1 MLTAKCES
9 VVFNSYVGCTQ
20 LQRFCKDHIP
30 ALLRET
36 LPSKWVNSDVLEW
49 YPDDE
54 NYNHPTENWLKSV
67 WDYLR
72 EYFERDLHKLA
83 NLPLIPLDLSQRP
96 IKLTKMATP
105 SKVVTS
111 KLSESEDLL
120 DSSLCDVLKA
130 LGVMVMNESP
140 HFLKSHPGI
149 EKFVHPPSVKG
160 VLQAM
165 LSSSSVMGIGMHS
178 AILSKVQDDGRRSLR
193 KLIAKVSSLSSKEKE
208 YLSCL
213 PVFETLS
220 QEFVSKKQVLS
231 AAPREPLPVTPRGDF
246 IDVKEDDSVAVVRLL
261 GVRIPTLIEFLC
273 NRILPDVNR
282 GHYSAEEIDK
292 LMFSVLCHIDT
303 DTRLEEEMKALKFVP
318 TNSGRRFQARELFHP
333 RKDPLM
339 DIFADEDVFPVLQ
352 YANPEVLRH
361 LEKLGLKGEEDIT
374 AQDLYRSAMN
384 IADTTP
390 LEKAEKKSTA
400 ILSYLHM
407 NPNKLQDDV
416 FGMSLGLQLQDAPWI
431 SPVRV
436 KPHDFPSSL
445 PFYGKNET
453 KPYFFKPTEVET
465 EDRASIIGAIRP
477 IVPVHSSSD
486 LAKHFG
492 WDKSPCAL
500 DVVKHFEIVVDSYCK
515 DDKPHYMLMVEEIYS
530 FLLGTDDTGVEQA
543 LERIKSSKWI
553 WNGDGF
559 SFPNAVL
566 AGKPSIDLSPYIVS
580 LPTEMNGYSEL
591 FSKCGMQEQCDV
603 SCLLFVL
610 QLIKQ
615 KYDDCEEQQFD
626 SEDVERDLQL
636 SINILNKVES
646 EVGGALSPEL
656 LQEVLLPTFVKNDAY
671 VKLAQVEDCVY
682 LKHGSRSL
690 NDDDDESMDHL
701 LLHRKVPYST
711 AEYFNV
717 RTLQNSML
725 DPDELG
731 FGEECGQE
739 EKLTSRL
746 STLLEDYTDGFAV
759 PKELIQNADDAGAT
773 EVRFLYDE
781 RTNEDAMDFL
791 FDEGMRECQGPALW
805 VYNDAVFQNE
815 DFENLTKLNG
825 ATKEEDTQKIGK
837 FGLGFNAVYNLTD
850 VPMLVSRNY
859 FVIFDPNTFHL
870 GRAIRNKNKPGIK
883 IDTNKNVRKL
893 RSFRHQ
899 FKPFNGIFG
908 CDLCLEKEDNSF
920 HGTLFRFPLR
930 TKTQAIKSEIKQ
942 LVYDCKQMKELLQ
955 LFIKG
960 AGSLLLFTQNIR
972 RVRIFHLSKEAT
984 DATQPKLMFEVTKS
998 LMQEGI
1004 IRKLS
1009 MVVDLPSTASS
1020 LSKEDKLCQEQCNFL
1035 KASTK
1040 TARFVEETEN
1050 PSAVLLRSGL
1060 ILDIQ
1065 SIVTEDGHL
1074 FFQDTTTLPTGVET
1088 WLVASSMG
1096 NGEALKFSRSEKSL
1110 IPSAGVAVQL
1120 SLDNGSVS
1128 GPLCPLDFKGTLF
1141 CYLPLPIYSGLPVH
1155 VNGAF
1160 AVASNRRALKQKTN
1174 DDKACV
1180 GADWNNILFQD
1191 SVCAAYLDLLEDVKS
1206 SSTQIS
1212 GSKYMFH
1219 WLWPLSCK
1227 VEKAC
1232 EPLARSLYV
1241 HLASG
1246 KSSLFSDGEKW
1257 VSIHEVVFLDPH
1269 FRQDSE
1275 IGDVSFKV
1283 FQMLVSRDVAVI
1295 DLPYDVYK
1303 SFANYGY
1310 EELIHSKRYDVNRF
1324 FVELFFPNIG
1334 SVPTQLRDR
1343 LVMYALDEKNERLD
1357 EMIRGHK
1364 CIPTTPHGETLK
1376 CPSQLISPS
1385 GTSALLFS
1393 PLDERFPH
1401 GSGQTFLHPS
1411 RLFKLQQLGMLTDDL
1426 PWTEVAERAESISIL
1441 NQMSTDAA
1449 SKRAK
1454 NLIAFLENKLI
1465 RDGIPSSLSE
1475 DHSRILKAKFLPVL
1489 KKPKSFP
1496 LIWKGSKS
1504 DGGKNQVFVS
1514 SLEGFLSEH
1523 TYLVC
1528 CSQPI
1533 IEEPIA
1539 EKAKKFLTLDGKRP
1553 TVMQVIEQINEAIS
1567 TGAGAGDAE
1576 TEEIRKVCIQSYG
1589 FLQEALDSHETQISD
1604 FLQRS
1609 QFILVED
1616 RFVPSNQ
1623 VALKLV
1629 VDCPPYLY
1637 KLPNDLA
1644 RRYLTLMK
1652 VAGVREVFQVEDL
1665 ISALKRIK
1673 QDFQDENLDDKT
1685 LRVAINLAAQL
1696 KQSLEKSEVPITADI
1711 KRTSV
1716 YLPNS
1721 RGVMQLVS
1729 ELCINDCPWIS
1740 NNEGVQYVHPG
1751 IPVLDCYHLGVKTR
1765 RAEALR
1771 HYAYGLSFGQRE
1783 ELVNRLRRIL
1793 EAFPCEKELLK
1804 ELLQNADDAQATEI
1818 CFVHDPRH
1826 HPKKKVF
1833 EECWEPLQGPALCVY
1848 NNKPFTQA
1856 DIEGIQNLGQGGKG
1870 DDPNKTGKYGVGFNA
1885 VYHLTDVPSF
1895 MSSGE
1900 EIGDVLCVFDP
1911 HCRYV
1916 PGASSQ
1922 EPGRMYTDTKQ
1933 LKTVFPDVF
1942 SCYLEEHFPIEN
1954 STVFRFPLRTQ
1965 EMAKVS
1971 RLTKT
1976 PITSQTLNE
1985 MMQSLKNELFEVLL
1999 FVNNVK
2005 KITVCDIDG
2014 NSGKMADTFSV
2025 EAAMSDED
2033 EAKRWEFANHIKQ
2046 IGKLAKEKG
2055 SVILNTEV
2063 KKCSY
2068 VMTLT
2073 DSDGN
2078 EEKWLIVQQFGFEKP
2093 VSESIVFAYR
2103 NQELGMIPRGGV
2115 ACLLEKKSKK
2125 HGEAIRKKKAYCFL
2139 PLPIETNL
2147 PVHINGHFALDH
2159 EARRNLWWDEKS
2171 GYRSEWNN
2179 AILGDVVA
2187 SCYLTLLDEV
2197 RGFYQLPFMANESEN
2212 LRCLEDDLL
2221 ERVRRFEN
2229 LFPQFDGPGSHWN
2242 TLVRSVYR
2250 GMDEKRRRLLPVVR
2264 CASQST
2270 DPGRLIQLKWFP
2282 PTGKGKDQAFF
2293 NNIDNVG
2300 SASKQS
2306 KHGERDLGEIL
2317 IQTGFNLLSFSLL
2330 VFEAFKKS
2338 DVNTT
2343 CVSPSSVLDFF
2354 KTYSS
2359 QDSLGTVGIDISET
2373 PFENVQSLA
2382 LLLRYCKRD
2391 CHFLK
2396 RLHGLPLLLT
2406 QDNILRVFDV
2416 LNPKFLSRYHDI
2428 LPNSKDMFVHEHI
2441 RYKLFDDTA
2450 SLEAPVF
2457 RRFDVQ
2463 AFSFLLPHSLP
2474 ACSFCR
2480 SDEYVTWK
2488 PDSTI
2493 QPNSWWISRVWS
2505 FLGEEVAR
2513 FQRGWPGSILSVLN
2527 PLTNWNI
2534 LPATEVQI
2542 EIDSNDPSV
2551 VNEQVLV
2558 PLTLAESV
2566 LDFREQSRSSPLD
2579 SALRDLGLAELNR
2592 AILSASSANNTF
2604 LASQPIARQIVAS
2617 PEKPSSILAALLQ
2630 KMRRNPQSLQGKLDP
2645 SSCKVILQYFSHNVE
2660 ILEKTLSTNDLESFK
2675 TTLRKLPFYST
2686 IDGRLVSLNEQKV
2699 CVIPSVM
2706 PREEMALLQEEVKM
2720 LFLESK
2726 EDLSKLFKFLR
2737 FDSISTVDVYCQ
2749 SVLPH
2754 FQVFSTE
2761 ARQKHLKYIRDS
2773 LLNDASDEYRLLQCL
2788 SNTEVISSQEG
2799 TLKKAS
2805 SFYDPRN
2812 EVFKAMLPEESF
2824 PPVPYICLEWLPFMR
2839 KIGMI
2844 HEISRDHFIK
2854 FAREVAQEASQR
2866 RASKTDEKS
2875 KLLVSN
2881 LLKRSKPS
2889 DGLLQ
2894 AVCNVRF
2901 VVSDPVADDLKKL
2914 HSQYGSKDDGL
2925 SPYISFQDSVV
2936 SDHTETV
2943 WTAAHILPRW
2953 ADPRFC
2959 FEIKVPHYLKRDDF
2973 TSSILSAL
2981 NVLSEPTV
2989 QMVISHCLNITRQVS
3004 KQNDKKFAD
3013 DQGTTRK
3020 SLMRNIYKFFQ
3031 RKVSTG
3037 NSIVEDLKNKPCIL
3051 VEEGTRFVQ
3060 SKQVVLE
3067 LYESLEISPFLYR
3080 LPPELGEFQS
3090 LFRRLGCTDSVTAL
3104 HYSMVLEMLHEH
3116 CQSMK
3121 LNPNHIKSSLKAVR
3135 GLFETLELNPHEQLE
3150 FQTLYLPAVYQV
3162 SRCSFDNL
3170 YKSTDLIF
3178 DDAPEY
3184 QSRLEKFDQLLVVDL
3199 KMAEL
3204 QCSSSMNYKDYI
3216 LRLPEIVRPQFLSK
3230 VIQERLTSSKENV
3243 DSSSTVIVADSL
3255 KKQLCSRHFFQGIL
3269 RLIRHANHASKC
3281 LDETTTARL
3290 ESRLRSIEFLGLN
3303 QIVTHLVYKESI
3315 IPSSEAEVPHF
3326 LEKFSE
3332 SGRDV
3337 WKVYV
3342 NGKTEEGDTQISL
3355 TLTQVIAEACEGLL
3369 RETVMFI
3376 PEMLRTKPN
3385 KIWSILDHMKIRQD
3399 DSYDPSLS
3407 DLLPDPGDFIPIQDH
3422 HLLNEAFQEF
3432 SPGEYVGF
3440 ELEDPSL
3447 ENQKGD
3453 ATFIYAI
3460 IVEDVSGDE
3469 DTSIYTKRYK
3479 VNVGHDKELL
3489 VAESADLYKFHQLHP
3504 SAANQKGSSTQDADR
3519 EAIFRKITE
3528 VLKMV
3533 WRLPTRRKRK
3543 IIKRLFLQWHPER
3556 NIGDADLCKKVF
3568 QYLQNEIEKL
3578 ERDDEESDQGSYKSF
3593 YHVWTTRA
3601 ELYCTQRQEYRAKF
3615 VKTYGSWEASTSHSR
3630 SGWVPPSFC
3639 KKNPQPGEARR
3650 WFRQAEEDLKAAQED
3665 LRFGTTFYEWVC
3677 FKCHQVGWLCH
3688 LIVQPNVFI
3697 R

>member
-1 MLTAKCES
+1 MLTEKCES
-9 VVFNSYVGCTQ
+9 VVFTSYLGCTQ
-20 LQRFCKDHIP
+20 LQRLCKDDIP
-30 ALLRET
+30 ALLREA
-36 LPSKWVNSDVLEW
+36 LPSKWVNSDLVEW

-72 EYFERDLHKLA
+72 EYIERDLHKLT

-105 SKVVTS
+105 SKVVSS

-130 LGVMVMNESP
+130 LGVMVMNECP
-140 HFLKSHPGI
+140 HFLKSHPAV
-149 EKFVHPPSVKG
+149 ENFVHPPSVKG

-165 LSSSSVMGIGMHS
+165 LSSSSVMGIGVHS

-193 KLIAKVSSLSSKEKE
+193 KLISKVSSLSSKEKE

-213 PVFETLS
+213 PVFETLNR
-220 QEFVSKKQVLS
+220 ELVSKKQVLV
-231 AAPREPLPVTPRGDF
+231 AAPRETLPVTPRGDF

-261 GVRIPTLIEFLC
+261 GIGIPTLIEFLC
-273 NRILPDVNR
+273 NRILPDVNS
-282 GHYSAEEIDK
+282 GHYSAEEIDE
-292 LMFSVLCHIDT
+292 LIFFVMGHIDT

-318 TNSGRRFQARELFHP
+318 TDSGRRIQAGELFDP
-333 RKDPLM
+333 RKDQLR
-339 DIFADEDVFPVLQ
+339 DIFADEDAFPVLQ
-352 YANPEVLRH
+352 YANPKVLRH

-374 AQDLYRSAMN
+374 AQDLYRSAMK
-384 IADTTP
+384 IGDIKA

-407 NPNKLQDDV
+407 NPKKLQDEV

-436 KPHDFPSSL
+436 RPHNIPRSL
-445 PFYGKNET
+445 PFYGENET
-453 KPYFFKPTEVET
+453 KTYFFKPTEVET
-465 EDRASIIGAIRP
+465 EDKAFIIGAIRP
-477 IVPVHSSSD
+477 IVPVDSSSE

-500 DVVKHFEIVVDSYCK
+500 DVVKHFEIVIDCYRK
-515 DDKPHYMLMVEEIYS
+515 DDKPHYMLMVDEIYS
-530 FLLGTDDTGVEQA
+530 FLLGTDETDMEQA
-543 LERIKSSKWI
+543 LERIKSSNWI

-566 AGKPSIDLSPYIVS
+566 AGKPSIDLSPYIAS
-580 LPTEMNGYSEL
+580 LPTEMNKYSAL
-591 FSKCGMQEQCDV
+591 FLKCGMQEQCDV

-610 QLIKQ
+610 KLIKQ
-615 KYDDCEEQQFD
+615 KYDGCEERRFD

-636 SINILNKVES
+636 SINILNKLES
-646 EVGGALSPEL
+646 EVGGALSQEL
-656 LQEVLLPTFVKNDAY
+656 LKDVLLPTFVENDAY
-671 VKLAQVEDCVY
+671 VKLAQVEECVY
-682 LKHGSRSL
+682 VKHGSRPF
-690 NDDDDESMDHL
+690 DDDESIDYL
-701 LLHRKVPYST
+701 LLHRNVPYST

-781 RTNEDAMDFL
+781 RTNEDAMDLL
-791 FDEGMRECQGPALW
+791 FDEGMKDCQGPALW

-870 GRAIRNKNKPGIK
+870 GKAIRNKSKPGIK
-883 IDTNKNVRKL
+883 IDTNKNVKKL
-893 RSFRHQ
+893 RNFRHQ

-908 CDLCLEKEDNSF
+908 CDLCLQEGDNSF

-930 TKTQAIKSEIKQ
+930 TKNQAIKSEIKQ
-942 LVYDCKQMKELLQ
+942 LVYDSKQMKELLQ
-955 LFIKG
+955 IFIKG
-960 AGSLLLFTQNIR
+960 AGSLLLFTQNIC

-984 DATQPKLMFEVTKS
+984 DARQPKLMFEVKKS
-998 LMQEGI
+998 LTQGGI

-1009 MVVDLPSTASS
+1009 MQVDLPSAASS
-1020 LSKEDKLCQEQCNFL
+1020 LSKEDKLCLEQCNFL

-1040 TARFVEETEN
+1040 TAKFVEEAEN
-1050 PSAVLLRSGL
+1050 PGVVLLRSGL
-1060 ILDIQ
+1060 IIDIQ
-1065 SIVTEDGHL
+1065 SVVTEDGRL

-1096 NGEALKFSRSEKSL
+1096 KGEALKFSRSEKSL

-1128 GPLCPLDFKGTLF
+1128 GPLCPSDFKGTLF
-1141 CYLPLPIYSGLPVH
+1141 CYLPLPIYSGLPLH

-1160 AVASNRRALKQKTN
+1160 AVASNRRSLKQKTN

-1206 SSTQIS
+1206 SSTQMS
-1212 GSKYMFH
+1212 GSNYLFH

-1232 EPLARSLYV
+1232 EPLARSLYD
-1241 HLASG
+1241 HLASR
-1246 KSSLFSDGEKW
+1246 SSCLFSDGEKW
-1257 VSIHEVVFLDPH
+1257 VSIHEVVFLDPQ
-1269 FRQDSE
+1269 FRQESE
-1275 IGDVSFKV
+1275 IGDIASKV
-1283 FQMLVSRDVAVI
+1283 FQMLVPRDVAVI

-1334 SVPTQLRDR
+1334 SVPFQLRDR
-1343 LVMYALDEKNERLD
+1343 LVMYALDQKNERLD
-1357 EMIRGHK
+1357 EMIKGHK
-1364 CIPTTPHGETLK
+1364 CIPTTPHGESLK

-1385 GTSALLFS
+1385 GVTASLFC
-1393 PLDERFPH
+1393 PLEERFPH
-1401 GSGQTFLHPS
+1401 GSEQTFLHPP

-1426 PWTEVAERAESISIL
+1426 SWTEVAERAESISIL
-1441 NQMSTDAA
+1441 NQKSTDAA
-1449 SKRAK
+1449 TERAK
-1454 NLIAFLENKLI
+1454 NLIAFLEKKLT
-1465 RDGIPSSLSE
+1465 RNGTSSLLSE
-1475 DHSRILKAKFLPVL
+1475 DYSRILKAKFLPVL

-1496 LIWKGSKS
+1496 LIWKGSES
-1504 DGGKNQVFVS
+1504 DGGKNKVFIS
-1514 SLEGFLSEH
+1514 SMEGFLSEH
-1523 TYLVC
+1523 MYLVC

-1533 IEEPIA
+1533 IEESIA
-1539 EKAKKFLTLDGKRP
+1539 EIAKKFLRLDGKRP
-1553 TVMQVIEQINEAIS
+1553 TVMDVTEQINKAIS
-1567 TGAGAGDAE
+1567 TSTGVGDAE
-1576 TEEIRKVCIQSYG
+1576 TEEIRKVCTKSYG
-1589 FLQEALDSHETQISD
+1589 FLQEALDSHETQIAD

-1609 QFILVED
+1609 EFILVGN
-1616 RFVPSNQ
+1616 RFLPSKQ
-1623 VALKLV
+1623 VALKFA

-1644 RRYLTLMK
+1644 RRYLTLMQ
-1652 VAGVREVFQVEDL
+1652 VAGVREIFQVEDF

-1673 QDFQDENLDDKT
+1673 QDFQDENLDKET

-1696 KQSLEKSEVPITADI
+1696 KESLEKSEVPITADF

-1721 RGVMQLVS
+1721 CGVMQLVS
-1729 ELCINDCPWIS
+1729 ELCIDDCPWIS
-1740 NNEGVQYVHPG
+1740 NNEGVQYVHPE
-1751 IPVLDCYHLGVKTR
+1751 IPVLNCYHLGVKTR

-1771 HYAYGLSFGQRE
+1771 HHAYGLSFGQRE

-1804 ELLQNADDAQATEI
+1804 ELLQNADDAEATEI
-1818 CFVHDPRH
+1818 CFVYDPRH

-1900 EIGDVLCVFDP
+1900 EIDDVLCVFDP
-1911 HCRYV
+1911 HCQYV
-1916 PGASSQ
+1916 PGASPQ
-1922 EPGRMYTDTKQ
+1922 EPGRMYTDIKK
-1933 LKTVFPDVF
+1933 LRTVFPDVF

-1954 STVFRFPLRTQ
+1954 STMFRFPLRTE

-1971 RLTKT
+1971 RLTT
-1976 PITSQTLNE
+1976 NPLTSQTLNE
-1985 MMQSLKNELFEVLL
+1985 MVQSLKNELFEVLL

-2014 NSGKMADTFSV
+2014 NSGKMAKEYSV
-2025 EAAMSDED
+2025 EVVMSDED
-2033 EAKRWEFANHIKQ
+2033 EVKRREFANDIKQ

-2055 SVILNTEV
+2055 SLILNEEV

-2068 VMTLT
+2068 VMTLR

-2078 EEKWLIVQQFGFEKP
+2078 EEKWLIVQQFGFEKA
-2093 VSESIVFAYR
+2093 VSESIAHAYQNR
-2103 NQELGMIPRGGV
+2103 ELGMIPRGGV
-2115 ACLLEKKSKK
+2115 ACLLEKKSKTPE
-2125 HGEAIRKKKAYCFL
+2125 EAIRKKRAYCFL
-2139 PLPIETNL
+2139 PLPIETNF

-2171 GYRSEWNN
+2171 GPRSEWNN
-2179 AILGDVVA
+2179 AILGDVVV

-2197 RGFYQLPFMANESEN
+2197 RGFYQLPSLTNQSEN
-2212 LRCLEDDLL
+2212 LRCFEDDLL

-2229 LFPQFDGPGSHWN
+2229 LFPQFDGPDSHWN

-2250 GMDEKRRRLLPVVR
+2250 GMDEKRLRLLPVVR
-2264 CASQST
+2264 CSSQSAAH
-2270 DPGRLIQLKWFP
+2270 GRSVHLKWFP

-2293 NNIDNVG
+2293 NNIGNVG
-2300 SASKQS
+2300 SASKQR
-2306 KHGERDLGEIL
+2306 KRGERDLGEIL
-2317 IQTGFNLLSFSLL
+2317 IQTGFNLLSFSLS
-2330 VFEAFKKS
+2330 VFQAFAKS
-2338 DVNTT
+2338 DVTT
-2343 CVSPSSVLDFF
+2343 PCVSPSSVLDFL
-2354 KTYSS
+2354 KAYSS
-2359 QDSLGTVGIDISET
+2359 QDFLFTVGIDISET
-2373 PFENVQSLA
+2373 PLENVKSLA
-2382 LLLRYCKRD
+2382 LLLMYCKKD
-2391 CHFLK
+2391 SHFLEK
-2396 RLHGLPLLLT
+2396 LHGLPLLLT
-2406 QDNILRVFDV
+2406 QDNILRLFDIY
-2416 LNPKFLSRYHDI
+2416 NPKFLSHYHDI
-2428 LPNSKDMFVHEHI
+2428 LPNSKDVFVHEHL
-2441 RYKLFDDTA
+2441 RCNLFNDTA
-2450 SLEAPVF
+2450 SLKASVF

-2463 AFSFLLPHSLP
+2463 AFSSLLPLSLP
-2474 ACSFCR
+2474 ECIFYG

-2488 PDSTI
+2488 PGNTI
-2493 QPNSWWISRVWS
+2493 QPNSRWISRVWS
-2505 FLGEEVAR
+2505 FLGEEVEQ
-2513 FQRGWPGSILSVLN
+2513 FQRAFPGRRDILSLLN
-2527 PLTNWNI
+2527 PLSKWNI

-2542 EIDSNDPSV
+2542 GIESTDPSV

-2566 LDFREQSRSSPLD
+2566 LDFKEQSTSNPLDSALRDLDLKEQSTSSPLD
-2579 SALRDLGLAELNR
+2579 SALRYLGLPELNC
-2592 AILSASSANNTF
+2592 AILCASSATS
-2604 LASQPIARQIVAS
+2604 LARQIVAS
-2617 PEKPSSILAALLQ
+2617 PEKPSSILAALHQ
-2630 KMRRNPQSLQGKLDP
+2630 KIKRYRQSLQGKLDL
-2645 SSCKVILQYFSHNVE
+2645 SNSKVILQYFSHNAR
-2660 ILEKTLSTNDLESFK
+2660 ILENTLSTNDLESCR
-2675 TTLRKLPFYST
+2675 TTLRNLPFYST
-2686 IDGRLVSLNEQKV
+2686 IDGRLVSVNEQRV

-2706 PREEMALLQEEVKM
+2706 PKEDMACLQEEVKV
-2720 LFLESK
+2720 LFLESM
-2726 EDLSKLFKFLR
+2726 EDLSKLFTFLR
-2737 FDSISTVDVYCQ
+2737 FDCISTVDVYCQ

-2754 FQVFSTE
+2754 FEVFSTE

-2773 LLNDASDEYRLLQCL
+2773 LLNDEIASDCHRLLDCL
-2788 SNTEVISSQEG
+2788 RTTEVITSQEG

-2805 SFYDPRN
+2805 TFYDPEN
-2812 EVFKAMLPEESF
+2812 KVFKAMLPEEGF
-2824 PPVPYICLEWLPFMR
+2824 PPVPYNCLEWLPFMR

-2844 HEISRDHFIK
+2844 HEISRDHFIT
-2854 FAREVAQEASQR
+2854 FAREVAQEASQH

-2875 KLLVSN
+2875 RLLVFN

-2894 AVCNVRF
+2894 AVCNVPF
-2901 VVSDPVADDLKKL
+2901 VVSDPVGDDLKKL
-2914 HSQYGSKDDGL
+2914 HPQYGSNDDSL
-2925 SPYISFQDSVV
+2925 NPYISFQDSVV

-2943 WTAAHILPRW
+2943 WTTAHLLPQW

-2959 FEIKVPHYLKRDDF
+2959 FEVKMPHYLNS
-2973 TSSILSAL
+2973 TTSILSDL
-2981 NVLSEPTV
+2981 KVLSEPTV
-2989 QMVISHCLNITRQVS
+2989 QMVISHCLNIIHQVS
-3004 KQNDKKFAD
+3004 KQSDKKFTD
-3013 DQGTTRK
+3013 DQGTTRM
-3020 SLMRNIYKFFQ
+3020 SVMRSIYKFFQ
-3031 RKVSTG
+3031 RKVSTENAILEG
-3037 NSIVEDLKNKPCIL
+3037 LNNKPCIL
-3051 VEEGTRFVQ
+3051 VEDGTRFVQ

-3067 LYESLEISPFLYR
+3067 LYESLEITPFLYR
-3080 LPPELGEFQS
+3080 VPPGLGEFHS
-3090 LFRRLGCTDSVTAL
+3090 LFRRLGCTDCVTAL
-3104 HYSMVLEMLHEH
+3104 QYSMVLEMLHEH

-3135 GLFETLELNPHEQLE
+3135 GLFETLEPNPQEKSE

-3178 DDAPEY
+3178 DDAPDY

-3204 QCSSSMNYKDYI
+3204 QCPSSMNYKDYI
-3216 LRLPEIVRPQFLSK
+3216 LRLPERLRPQFLSD
-3230 VIQERLTSSKENV
+3230 VIQERLSSAKENI
-3243 DSSSTVIVADSL
+3243 DLISTVTVADSL
-3255 KKQLCSRHFFQGIL
+3255 KKQLCSKHFFHGIL
-3269 RLIRHANHASKC
+3269 RLIRHGNHASKC
-3281 LDETTTARL
+3281 LDESTTGRL
-3290 ESRLRSIEFLGLN
+3290 ESRLQSIEFFGLN
-3303 QIVTHLVYKESI
+3303 KIVTHLVFKGNI
-3315 IPSSEAEVPHF
+3315 IPGSEAEVPHF
-3326 LEKFSE
+3326 LEKISQG
-3332 SGRDV
+3332 GRDV
-3337 WKVYV
+3337 WKVYI
-3342 NGKTEEGDTQISL
+3342 NAKAEEGDTQISL

-3369 RETVMFI
+3369 REAVVFI

-3385 KIWSILDHMKIRQD
+3385 NIWSILDHMKIRQD

-3422 HLLNEAFQEF
+3422 HLLNEAFKEF

-3440 ELEDPSL
+3440 ESEDPSL
-3447 ENQKGD
+3447 EKQKGE

-3460 IVEDVSGDE
+3460 IVEAIFGE
-3469 DTSIYTKRYK
+3469 DDASIYTRRYK
-3479 VNVGHDKELL
+3479 VNVGHDKEVI
-3489 VAESADLYKFHQLHP
+3489 VAESADLYKFHQPHP
-3504 SAANQKGSSTQDADR
+3504 SAANQQGSSSQDTEK

-3533 WRLPTRRKRK
+3533 WRLPARRKRK

-3556 NIGDADLCKKVF
+3556 NMGDADLCKEVF
-3568 QYLQNEIEKL
+3568 QYLQMEIEKL
-3578 ERDDEESDQGSYKSF
+3578 EKGDKEGDQGKYESF
-3593 YHVWTTRA
+3593 YHGWTTRA
-3601 ELYCTQRQEYRAKF
+3601 ELYRTQRQEYREKF
-3615 VKTYGSWEASTSHSR
+3615 VKTYGSWEASTSQST

-3650 WFRQAEEDLKAAQED
+3650 WFRQAEEDLKAAQEQ
-3665 LRFGTTFYEWVC
+3665 LRSGTTSYEWVC
-3677 FKCHQVGWLCH
+3677 FKCHQVG
-3688 LIVQPNVFI
+3688 
-3697 R
+3697 

>member
-1 MLTAKCES
+1 M
-9 VVFNSYVGCTQ
+9 
-20 LQRFCKDHIP
+20 
-30 ALLRET
+30 
-36 LPSKWVNSDVLEW
+36 
-49 YPDDE
+49 
-54 NYNHPTENWLKSV
+54 
-67 WDYLR
+67 
-72 EYFERDLHKLA
+72 
-83 NLPLIPLDLSQRP
+83 
-96 IKLTKMATP
+96 
-105 SKVVTS
+105 
-111 KLSESEDLL
+111 
-120 DSSLCDVLKA
+120 
-130 LGVMVMNESP
+130 
-140 HFLKSHPGI
+140 
-149 EKFVHPPSVKG
+149 
-160 VLQAM
+160 
-165 LSSSSVMGIGMHS
+165 
-178 AILSKVQDDGRRSLR
+178 
-193 KLIAKVSSLSSKEKE
+193 
-208 YLSCL
+208 
-213 PVFETLS
+213 
-220 QEFVSKKQVLS
+220 
-231 AAPREPLPVTPRGDF
+231 
-246 IDVKEDDSVAVVRLL
+246 
-261 GVRIPTLIEFLC
+261 
-273 NRILPDVNR
+273 
-282 GHYSAEEIDK
+282 
-292 LMFSVLCHIDT
+292 
-303 DTRLEEEMKALKFVP
+303 
-318 TNSGRRFQARELFHP
+318 
-333 RKDPLM
+333 
-339 DIFADEDVFPVLQ
+339 
-352 YANPEVLRH
+352 
-361 LEKLGLKGEEDIT
+361 
-374 AQDLYRSAMN
+374 
-384 IADTTP
+384 
-390 LEKAEKKSTA
+390 
-400 ILSYLHM
+400 
-407 NPNKLQDDV
+407 
-416 FGMSLGLQLQDAPWI
+416 
-431 SPVRV
+431 
-436 KPHDFPSSL
+436 
-445 PFYGKNET
+445 
-453 KPYFFKPTEVET
+453 
-465 EDRASIIGAIRP
+465 
-477 IVPVHSSSD
+477 
-486 LAKHFG
+486 
-492 WDKSPCAL
+492 
-500 DVVKHFEIVVDSYCK
+500 
-515 DDKPHYMLMVEEIYS
+515 
-530 FLLGTDDTGVEQA
+530 
-543 LERIKSSKWI
+543 
-553 WNGDGF
+553 
-559 SFPNAVL
+559 
-566 AGKPSIDLSPYIVS
+566 
-580 LPTEMNGYSEL
+580 
-591 FSKCGMQEQCDV
+591 
-603 SCLLFVL
+603 
-610 QLIKQ
+610 
-615 KYDDCEEQQFD
+615 
-626 SEDVERDLQL
+626 
-636 SINILNKVES
+636 
-646 EVGGALSPEL
+646 
-656 LQEVLLPTFVKNDAY
+656 
-671 VKLAQVEDCVY
+671 
-682 LKHGSRSL
+682 
-690 NDDDDESMDHL
+690 
-701 LLHRKVPYST
+701 
-711 AEYFNV
+711 
-717 RTLQNSML
+717 
-725 DPDELG
+725 
-731 FGEECGQE
+731 
-739 EKLTSRL
+739 
-746 STLLEDYTDGFAV
+746 
-759 PKELIQNADDAGAT
+759 
-773 EVRFLYDE
+773 
-781 RTNEDAMDFL
+781 
-791 FDEGMRECQGPALW
+791 
-805 VYNDAVFQNE
+805 
-815 DFENLTKLNG
+815 
-825 ATKEEDTQKIGK
+825 
-837 FGLGFNAVYNLTD
+837 
-850 VPMLVSRNY
+850 
-859 FVIFDPNTFHL
+859 
-870 GRAIRNKNKPGIK
+870 
-883 IDTNKNVRKL
+883 
-893 RSFRHQ
+893 
-899 FKPFNGIFG
+899 
-908 CDLCLEKEDNSF
+908 
-920 HGTLFRFPLR
+920 
-930 TKTQAIKSEIKQ
+930 
-942 LVYDCKQMKELLQ
+942 
-955 LFIKG
+955 
-960 AGSLLLFTQNIR
+960 
-972 RVRIFHLSKEAT
+972 
-984 DATQPKLMFEVTKS
+984 
-998 LMQEGI
+998 
-1004 IRKLS
+1004 
-1009 MVVDLPSTASS
+1009 
-1020 LSKEDKLCQEQCNFL
+1020 
-1035 KASTK
+1035 
-1040 TARFVEETEN
+1040 
-1050 PSAVLLRSGL
+1050 
-1060 ILDIQ
+1060 
-1065 SIVTEDGHL
+1065 
-1074 FFQDTTTLPTGVET
+1074 
-1088 WLVASSMG
+1088 
-1096 NGEALKFSRSEKSL
+1096 
-1110 IPSAGVAVQL
+1110 
-1120 SLDNGSVS
+1120 
-1128 GPLCPLDFKGTLF
+1128 
-1141 CYLPLPIYSGLPVH
+1141 
-1155 VNGAF
+1155 
-1160 AVASNRRALKQKTN
+1160 ASNRRALKQKTN

-1246 KSSLFSDGEKW
+1246 KSYLFSDGEKW

-1357 EMIRGHK
+1357 EMIKGHK

-1426 PWTEVAERAESISIL
+1426 PWTEVAERAENISIL

-1533 IEEPIA
+1533 IEEPVA
-1539 EKAKKFLTLDGKRP
+1539 EKAKKFLRLDGKRP

-1623 VALKLV
+1623 VALKLA

-1833 EECWEPLQGPALCVY
+1833 EECWEPLQDPALCVY

-1856 DIEGIQNLGQGGKG
+1856 DIEGIQNLGQGSKG
-1870 DDPNKTGKYGVGFNA
+1870 SDPNKTGQYGVGFNA

-2055 SVILNTEV
+2055 SVISNTEV

-2093 VSESIVFAYR
+2093 VSESIAFAYR

-2159 EARRNLWWDEKS
+2159 EARRNLWWDEES

-2187 SCYLTLLDEV
+2187 SCYLTLLYEV
-2197 RGFYQLPFMANESEN
+2197 RGFYQLPFLTNESET
-2212 LRCLEDDLL
+2212 LRCHEDDLL

-2406 QDNILRVFDV
+2406 QDNILRAFDV
-2416 LNPKFLSRYHDI
+2416 FNPKFLSRYHDI

-2505 FLGEEVAR
+2505 FLGEEVAH

-2579 SALRDLGLAELNR
+2579 SALRDLGLPELNC

-2630 KMRRNPQSLQGKLDP
+2630 KMRRSPQSLQGKLDP

-2660 ILEKTLSTNDLESFK
+2660 ILEKTLSTNDLESCK

-2699 CVIPSVM
+2699 CVIPGVM

-2749 SVLPH
+2749 SILPH
-2754 FQVFSTE
+2754 FEVFSTE

-2799 TLKKAS
+2799 TLKRAS

-2824 PPVPYICLEWLPFMR
+2824 PPVPYNCLEWLPFLK
-2839 KIGMI
+2839 KIGMV
-2844 HEISRDHFIK
+2844 HEISRHHFIK

-2959 FEIKVPHYLKRDDF
+2959 FEMKVPHYLKRDDF
-2973 TSSILSAL
+2973 TSSILSDL

-2989 QMVISHCLNITRQVS
+2989 QMVISHCLNITHQVS
-3004 KQNDKKFAD
+3004 KQKDKKFAD
-3013 DQGTTRK
+3013 DQGTTRM
-3020 SLMRNIYKFFQ
+3020 SVMRNIYKFFQ
-3031 RKVSTG
+3031 REVSTG

-3135 GLFETLELNPHEQLE
+3135 GLFETLKPNPQEQSE

-3204 QCSSSMNYKDYI
+3204 QCPSSMNYKDYI

-3315 IPSSEAEVPHF
+3315 IPGSEAEVPHF

-3407 DLLPDPGDFIPIQDH
+3407 NLLPDPGDFIPIQDH
-3422 HLLNEAFQEF
+3422 HLLNEAFQE
-3432 SPGEYVGF
+3432 
-3440 ELEDPSL
+3440 
-3447 ENQKGD
+3447 
-3453 ATFIYAI
+3453 
-3460 IVEDVSGDE
+3460 
-3469 DTSIYTKRYK
+3469 
-3479 VNVGHDKELL
+3479 
-3489 VAESADLYKFHQLHP
+3489 
-3504 SAANQKGSSTQDADR
+3504 
-3519 EAIFRKITE
+3519 
-3528 VLKMV
+3528 
-3533 WRLPTRRKRK
+3533 
-3543 IIKRLFLQWHPER
+3543 
-3556 NIGDADLCKKVF
+3556 C
-3568 QYLQNEIEKL
+3568 
-3578 ERDDEESDQGSYKSF
+3578 
-3593 YHVWTTRA
+3593 
-3601 ELYCTQRQEYRAKF
+3601 
-3615 VKTYGSWEASTSHSR
+3615 
-3630 SGWVPPSFC
+3630 
-3639 KKNPQPGEARR
+3639 
-3650 WFRQAEEDLKAAQED
+3650 WFRIGGSKSRKSE
-3665 LRFGTTFYEWVC
+3665 RR
-3677 FKCHQVGWLCH
+3677 CHVYLCH
-3688 LIVQPNVFI
+3688 YS
-3697 R
+3697 